1 MPSAPLNELE
11 LAVLDF
17 EREWL
22 NGPAVKEQAIRS
34 QFGLSG
40 ARYYQ
45 ILGRLIE
52 SPTALAYDPLLVRR
66 LLRTRDERRERRA
79 ARTRPID

>member
-1 MPSAPLNELE
+1 MPAPQLTDLE
-11 LAVLDF
+11 VAVLDF

-22 NGPAVKEQAIRS
+22 QGPAAKEQAIRS
-34 QFGLSG
+34 QLGLSG

-52 SPTALAYDPLLVRR
+52 TPAALSYDPLLVRR
-66 LLRTRDERRERRA
+66 LLRQRDERREHRA

>member
-1 MPSAPLNELE
+1 MPRAPLTDLE
-11 LAVLDF
+11 VAVLDF

-22 NGPAVKEQAIRS
+22 QGPAAKEQAIRS

-52 SPTALAYDPLLVRR
+52 NPAALAYDPLLVRR
-66 LLRTRDERRERRA
+66 LLRQRDERRELRS

>member
-1 MPSAPLNELE
+1 MPPAPLTDLE
-11 LAVLDF
+11 VAVLDF

-22 NGPAVKEQAIRS
+22 QGPAAKEQAIRS

-45 ILGRLIE
+45 ILGRLIDT
-52 SPTALAYDPLLVRR
+52 PAALAYDPLLVRR
-66 LLRTRDERRERRA
+66 LLRQRDERRALRS

>member
-1 MPSAPLNELE
+1 MPPGLSDLDV
-11 LAVLDF
+11 AVLDF

-22 NGPAVKEQAIRS
+22 AGPAAKEQAIRT
-34 QFGLSG
+34 QFSLSA

-52 SPTALAYDPLLVRR
+52 APAALAYDPLLVRR
-66 LLRTRDERRERRA
+66 LLRQRDERRELRA
-79 ARTRPID
+79 ARVRPID

>member
-1 MPSAPLNELE
+1 MPRAELTDLE
-11 LAVLDF
+11 VAVLDF

-22 NGPAVKEQAIRS
+22 QGPAAKEQAIRS

-45 ILGRLIE
+45 ILGRLIDT
-52 SPTALAYDPLLVRR
+52 PAALAYDPLLVRR
-66 LLRTRDERRERRA
+66 LLRQRDERREARA

>member
-1 MPSAPLNELE
+1 MSHSELTDLE
-11 LAVLDF
+11 VAVLDF

-22 NGPAVKEQAIRS
+22 QSPAAKEQAIRS
-34 QFGLSG
+34 QLGLSG

-52 SPTALAYDPLLVRR
+52 TPAALAYDPLLVRR
-66 LLRTRDERRERRA
+66 LLRQRDARRELRA

>member
-1 MPSAPLNELE
+1 MPSAQLTDLE
-11 LAVLDF
+11 VAVLDF

-22 NGPAVKEQAIRS
+22 QGPAAKEQAIRS

-52 SPTALAYDPLLVRR
+52 SPAALAYDPLLVRR
-66 LLRTRDERRERRA
+66 LLRQRDERRELRA
-79 ARTRPID
+79 ARIRPID

>member
-1 MPSAPLNELE
+1 MPPAQLTDLE
-11 LAVLDF
+11 IAVLGF

-22 NGPAVKEQAIRS
+22 QGPAAKEQAIRS
-34 QFGLSG
+34 QFGFSG

-52 SPTALAYDPLLVRR
+52 TPAALAYDPLLVRR
-66 LLRTRDERRERRA
+66 LLRQRDERRESRA

>member
-1 MPSAPLNELE
+1 MPTAQLTDLE
-11 LAVLDF
+11 IAVLDF

-22 NGPAVKEQAIRS
+22 RGPAAKEQAIRS
-34 QFGLSG
+34 QFSLSA

-45 ILGRLIE
+45 ILGRLIQT
-52 SPTALAYDPLLVRR
+52 PAALAYDPLLVRR
-66 LLRTRDERRERRA
+66 LLRQRDERRDVRA

>member
-1 MPSAPLNELE
+1 MSHPELTDLE
-11 LAVLDF
+11 VAVLDF

-22 NGPAVKEQAIRS
+22 QGPAAKEQAIRS
-34 QFGLSG
+34 QLGLSG

-52 SPTALAYDPLLVRR
+52 TPAALAYDPLLVRR
-66 LLRTRDERRERRA
+66 LLRQRDERRELRA

>member
-1 MPSAPLNELE
+1 MPPADLTGLE
-11 LAVLDF
+11 VSILDF

-22 NGPAVKEQAIRS
+22 QGPGPKEQAIRT
-34 QFGLSG
+34 QFSLSA

-52 SPTALAYDPLLVRR
+52 NPAALAYDPLLIRR
-66 LLRTRDERRERRA
+66 LLRQRDERRELRA
-79 ARTRPID
+79 ARVRPID

>member
-1 MPSAPLNELE
+1 MPPASLNDLE
-11 LAVLDF
+11 VAVLDF

-22 NGPAVKEQAIRS
+22 QGPAAKEQAIRS

-52 SPTALAYDPLLVRR
+52 TPAALAYDPLLVRR
-66 LLRTRDERRERRA
+66 LLRQRDERRELRA